1 MNYSKA
7 SFNLP
12 IYKQELNVI
21 SLIGGTDCKMKQMI
35 VLLVFITL
43 LISSLAQSTCT
54 KQLIEVG
61 IGYNLISGNPQ
72 TSPDPGL
79 KRSNQIL
86 RYGKVQEYET
96 VDEQTTYCVP
106 KEISITP
113 QSFCSYA
120 EETKFFAGTESYRK
134 ELEADV
140 KLSGNGGQLFKFS

>member
-1 MNYSKA
+1 
-7 SFNLP
+7 
-12 IYKQELNVI
+12 
-21 SLIGGTDCKMKQMI
+21 MKQI
-35 VLLVFITL
+35 LVLLVVIAL
-43 LISSLAQSTCT
+43 LISALAEPTCT
-54 KQLIEVG
+54 RQLIEVG

-86 RYGKVQEYET
+86 RYGKVQEYEA

-106 KEISITP
+106 NEITITP

-120 EETKFFAGTESYRK
+120 EKTKFFAGTESYRK

-140 KLSGNGGQLFKFS
+140 KLSGNGGQLFKCS